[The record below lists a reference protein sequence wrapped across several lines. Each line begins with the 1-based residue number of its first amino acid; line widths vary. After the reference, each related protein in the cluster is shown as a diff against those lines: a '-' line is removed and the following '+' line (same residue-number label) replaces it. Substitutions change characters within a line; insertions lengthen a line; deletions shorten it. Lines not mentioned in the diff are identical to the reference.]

1 MKRWHCPEGQAQ
13 CGESL
18 GVPRVPSL
26 GHRNEVLW
34 ALQFDDKA
42 FPVQTLLR
50 ALGCLESEGPGHD
63 DYPELLGWKGTP
75 TSIRESPPVHPRT
88 EKMQPPRK
96 QPHASR
102 LPVRLCVGM
111 GMADGPST
119 QSLDG
124 GDRCAKSSGRT
135 ELGRVCSFTV

>member
-1 MKRWHCPEGQAQ
+1 MA
-13 CGESL
+13 S
-18 GVPRVPSL
+18 RVPSL
-26 GHRNEVLW
+26 GHCNEVLW

-42 FPVQTLLR
+42 FPLQTLLS

-63 DYPELLGWKGTP
+63 DRPALSGWKGTP
-75 TSIRESPPVHPRT
+75 TSVREGPPVHPRT

-96 QPHASR
+96 QPRASW
-102 LPVRLCVGM
+102 LAVRLCVGM

-124 GDRCAKSSGRT
+124 GDRCAKSSGWHRT
-135 ELGRVCSFTV
+135 RQILQFYSLRTFG